1 MSLQSSN
8 DQLLSLRK
16 TLNNAINDIEV
27 IQMNKLD
34 VHEFEKVR
42 KSLEFKFE
50 TNQLGIKDN
59 FSQLLATDNYLE
71 KYLPFRIQM
80 MISDSIENLI
90 DPLWSSLQ
98 DLKQNKAA
106 ETLT

>member
-1 MSLQSSN
+1 MVINTNEQSIRNFGMSLQSSN

-34 VHEFEKVR
+34 IHEFEKVR

-50 TNQLGIKDN
+50 TN
-59 FSQLLATDNYLE
+59 
-71 KYLPFRIQM
+71 
-80 MISDSIENLI
+80 
-90 DPLWSSLQ
+90 
-98 DLKQNKAA
+98 
-106 ETLT
+106 

>member
-34 VHEFEKVR
+34 IHEFEKVR

-50 TNQLGIKDN
+50 TN
-59 FSQLLATDNYLE
+59 
-71 KYLPFRIQM
+71 
-80 MISDSIENLI
+80 
-90 DPLWSSLQ
+90 
-98 DLKQNKAA
+98 
-106 ETLT
+106 

>member
-1 MSLQSSN
+1 MVINTNEQSIRNFGMSLQSSN

-34 VHEFEKVR
+34 VHDFEKVR

-50 TNQLGIKDN
+50 TN
-59 FSQLLATDNYLE
+59 
-71 KYLPFRIQM
+71 
-80 MISDSIENLI
+80 
-90 DPLWSSLQ
+90 
-98 DLKQNKAA
+98 
-106 ETLT
+106 